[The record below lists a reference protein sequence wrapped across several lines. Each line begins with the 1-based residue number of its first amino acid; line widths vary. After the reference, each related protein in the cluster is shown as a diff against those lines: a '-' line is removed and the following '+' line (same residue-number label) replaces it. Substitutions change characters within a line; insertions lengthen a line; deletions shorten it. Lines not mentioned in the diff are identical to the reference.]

1 MNCPTCKNP
10 INEDT
15 TQCEWCGA
23 VVIHSNSNSN
33 PNILSDFE
41 FIPQKV
47 LHIAGRGT
55 VISGNLQKGI
65 ISMGDKLSFTNTL
78 GTILISVSGIFANNK
93 LEKSYNGIGEVGIL
107 IVNNIGT
114 MTDDLVLKSKI
125 EKV

>member
-10 INEDT
+10 INDNSTE
-15 TQCEWCGA
+15 CEWCGF
-23 VVIHSNSNSN
+23 VIIQSNSNQI
-33 PNILSDFE
+33 PQSDFE

-47 LHIAGRGT
+47 LHIMGRGT
-55 VISGNLQKGI
+55 VISGNLQKGS
-65 ISMGDKLSFTNTL
+65 ISIDDKLTFTNTL

-93 LEKSYNGIGEVGIL
+93 LEKFYNGKGEVGIL
-107 IVNNIGT
+107 IANKGT